1 MFGTIL
7 FKERQERRIDPCY
20 PDRSITYEEMCCG
33 LQAQGCH
40 FSEAGKQARWSRLKK
55 ADSTG
60 KKHENEEANDRKQQQ
75 AQLDQKKTEAEQRKQ
90 KADDLFISWCET
102 KLRTAKKKSAE
113 ERHFLAKQKTLREE
127 QKALEAKAY
136 AEAKL
141 REKQEAAQREAA
153 RLVSEPKEMEE
164 LLQGKAEIAVVLE
177 SQPMKPMEKAEIRAQ
192 VRTIAVA
199 VQDKR
204 SMEKAEVQAIASTE
218 ESTPCTTPG
227 DSPENSSREDEFQS
241 RTNKRIQPIQQRA
254 PANSLSMLLGLAGC
268 CRSSNIGEDSVYS
281 TPPVSADYVLGF
293 PFRAQLHVA

>member
-1 MFGTIL
+1 MLNFGSML
-7 FKERQERRIDPCY
+7 SKERQERRVDPCY

-33 LQAQGCH
+33 LQAQGSH
-40 FSEAGKQARWSRLKK
+40 FSEAGKLARWSRLKK
-55 ADSTG
+55 VDNTR
-60 KKHENEEANDRKQQQ
+60 KKHEDEEANDRKQQE
-75 AQLDQKKTEAEQRKQ
+75 ARLDQKKIEAEERKQ

-141 REKQEAAQREAA
+141 REKREAAQREAA
-153 RLVSEPKEMEE
+153 QLVSEPKEMEE

-199 VQDKR
+199 DSR
-204 SMEKAEVQAIASTE
+204 SAQRAEVQGNE
-218 ESTPCTTPG
+218 GSTPSTTPG

-241 RTNKRIQPIQQRA
+241 RTNKRIQSVQQRA
-254 PANSLSMLLGLAGC
+254 PANSLSMFLGLAGC

-281 TPPVSADYVLGF
+281 KPPAAADYVLGF